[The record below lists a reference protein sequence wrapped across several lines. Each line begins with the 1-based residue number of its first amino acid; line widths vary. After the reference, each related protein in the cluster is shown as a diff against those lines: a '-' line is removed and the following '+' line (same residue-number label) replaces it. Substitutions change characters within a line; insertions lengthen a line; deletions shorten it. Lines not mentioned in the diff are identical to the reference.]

1 MPRLAPVTRA
11 TESLI
16 CISFLRGCGF
26 VEGDRTE
33 PETKD
38 EWPGRSIS
46 YPFVSTWRRAVV
58 RGDNVPVMDVLAD
71 VLSAAR
77 VGGVVTAH
85 VRAEAPWGFRLQQTP
100 FAAFHAVA
108 SGTCWLRLPR
118 TAPRQLLP
126 GDV

>member
-38 EWPGRSIS
+38 EWPGRSIA

-58 RGDNVPVMDVLAD
+58 RGDNVPVIDGLAD
-71 VLSAAR
+71 VLSAGRA
-77 VGGVVTAH
+77 GGGLAAH
-85 VRAEAPWGFRLQQTP
+85 YRAEAPSGFRLPQTP
-100 FAAFHAVA
+100 
-108 SGTCWLRLPR
+108 
-118 TAPRQLLP
+118 
-126 GDV
+126 